1 MRKNFTRN
9 KLAQRINVKLGYSKE
24 EAKEFI
30 EVFLNYIK
38 VNINTKENI
47 KISKLASF
55 KVISKKERVG
65 RNPKTGQDAIISER
79 KVISC
84 KFSKNLKNQIN
95 NINK

>member
-9 KLAQRINVKLGYSKE
+9 KLAERINMKLGYSKE

-30 EVFLNYIK
+30 EIFLNYIK
-38 VNINTKENI
+38 VNMNSKENI

-55 KVISKKERVG
+55 KVISKKERIG

-79 KVISC
+79 KVVSC
-84 KFSKNLKNQIN
+84 KFSKNLKNK
-95 NINK
+95 INKNY